1 MSASTDLLALERPL
15 IARGEVI
22 VGIDEVGRGALAGP
36 MTVGAVVLTGIT
48 TPPKGLTDSKLLSPA
63 KRDSLVAPLE
73 AWAADW
79 SLGHVSAAEI
89 DAWGL
94 RLALAVAAGRALAG
108 LSIVPSLALIDGSFN
123 LLRAPEDVRFGAVAP
138 PRLAYQDL
146 AVTTVV
152 KGDRTCASI
161 AAASVLAK
169 VCRDEL
175 MVALADEFQPYGWR
189 QNKGY
194 GAPEHLDAIRR
205 WGPTVQ
211 HRHSW
216 RLPVHEA
223 AQNA

>member
-1 MSASTDLLALERPL
+1 
-15 IARGEVI
+15 V

-36 MTVGAVVLTGIT
+36 MTVGAVVLRSAA
-48 TPPKGLTDSKLLSPA
+48 TPPPGLTDSKLLSPA
-63 KRDSLVAPLE
+63 RRRALVAPLE
-73 AWAADW
+73 AWADDW
-79 SLGHVSAAEI
+79 SLGHVSAVEI

-94 RLALAVAAGRALAG
+94 RLALAVAASRALEG
-108 LSIVPSLALIDGSFN
+108 LSTTPTIALIDGSFN
-123 LLRAPEDVRFGAVAP
+123 LLRAPRDVRLGAEVVPA
-138 PRLAYQDL
+138 LSYQDL

-152 KGDRTCASI
+152 KGDRACASI

-175 MVALADEFQPYGWR
+175 MVGLSDEFAPYGWR

-205 WGPTVQ
+205 WGPTVH

-216 RLPVHEA
+216 RLPVHEV